1 MKLIRGKSIF
11 AILGFLLVGAA
22 MCAWE
27 APHAAADDASAG
39 IVSLID
45 GFTAAFNNHDA
56 QGLAMAFTEDA
67 DFISVQQADSHSRKA
82 IEEHF
87 APLFSMRLKNAHRTY
102 TLRNVRFI
110 SPDVASVTMD
120 YVLTGTTGANGEQV
134 PPRKGL
140 YDWIVVKQNGK
151 WLISV
156 LHESELAPAAAMVP
170 IR

>member
-1 MKLIRGKSIF
+1 MKLTRRAAVF
-11 AILGFLLVGAA
+11 ATLAFVFAGGAFSRSTSA
-22 MCAWE
+22 R
-27 APHAAADDASAG
+27 AAGDDASAD
-39 IVSLID
+39 IKSLID

-56 QGLAMAFTEDA
+56 QALAMSFTEDA
-67 DFISVQQADSHSRKA
+67 DFISVQQADSHSRKG
-82 IEEHF
+82 IEDHF
-87 APLFSMRLKNAHRTY
+87 VPLFSGRLKNAHRAY
-102 TLRNVRFI
+102 TLKNVRFI

-140 YDWIVVKQNGK
+140 YDWVVVKQNGK